1 MLYQNLM
8 IGIEPYSVLYDVG
21 KNFPPH
27 VHYELEFIY
36 VVEGSVRA
44 IVDGAQ
50 HDVQAGEVICVGS
63 MVDHSYILTPDKT
76 TTLIVEFGPVFI
88 GEKYKH
94 ITQNNFKA
102 MIYSESKN
110 PEIIECMRELCRIK
124 DEESDMSSMLI
135 KSVLYR
141 LFALVVKETSTKK
154 EAEPP
159 SESVNAQR
167 EMMSKVQNALNLVH
181 HRYKE
186 PLSINEAASACG
198 YGKSVFC
205 KIFKN
210 AVGVGFHQYLNAHR
224 IEIAKYLLSETT
236 TPIDCIADTVGYKD
250 TKTFYRL
257 FKTSLG
263 MSPGE
268 YRKKAQLI

>member
-36 VVEGSVRA
+36 VVEGTVRA
-44 IVDGAQ
+44 VVDGVQ
-50 HDVQAGEVICVGS
+50 YDVKAGEVICVGS
-63 MVDHSYILTPDKT
+63 MVDHSYILTPEKT

-88 GEKYKH
+88 GEKYKY

-102 MIYSESKN
+102 KVYSRLDN
-110 PEIIECMRELCRIK
+110 PEIVDCMRELCRIK
-124 DEESDMSSMLI
+124 NEEGDLSSMMI
-135 KSVLYR
+135 KSILYR
-141 LFALVVKETSTKK
+141 LFALVAKDTAEKK
-154 EAEPP
+154 EDTPV

-186 PLSINEAASACG
+186 PITINEAASACG

-268 YRKKAQLI
+268 YRKKAQTP

>member
-36 VVEGSVRA
+36 VVEGNVRA
-44 IVDGAQ
+44 VVDGVQ
-50 HDVQAGEVICVGS
+50 HDVKAGEVICVGS
-63 MVDHSYILTPDKT
+63 MVDHSYILTPEKT

-88 GEKYKH
+88 GEKYKY

-102 MIYSESKN
+102 RIYNSDQD
-110 PEIIECMRELCRIK
+110 PEIIECMRELCSIK
-124 DEESDMSSMLI
+124 DEENDMSSMLI

-141 LFALVVKETSTKK
+141 LFALVVKDTSTQI
-154 EAEPP
+154 EEEPP
-159 SESVNAQR
+159 SESINAQR
-167 EMMSKVQNALNLVH
+167 EMMAKVQNALNLVH

-186 PLSINEAASACG
+186 PISINEAASACG

-257 FKTSLG
+257 FKASLG
-263 MSPGE
+263 ISPGE
-268 YRKKAQLI
+268 YRKRQC

>member
-27 VHYELEFIY
+27 VHYELEFIF
-36 VVEGSVRA
+36 VVEGTVCA
-44 IVDGAQ
+44 VVDGVQ
-50 HDVQAGEVICVGS
+50 YDVKAGEVIGVGS
-63 MVDHSYILTPDKT
+63 MVDHSYILTPEKT
-76 TTLIVEFGPVFI
+76 TTLVVEFGPVFI
-88 GEKYKH
+88 GEKYKY

-102 MIYSESKN
+102 KVYSRLDN
-110 PEIIECMRELCRIK
+110 PEIVDCMRELCRIK
-124 DEESDMSSMLI
+124 DEEGDLSSMLI
-135 KSVLYR
+135 KSILYR
-141 LFALVVKETSTKK
+141 LFALVAKDTAEKK
-154 EAEPP
+154 EDTPV

-186 PLSINEAASACG
+186 PITINEAASACG

-268 YRKKAQLI
+268 YRKKAQTP